1 MTRLAIALLCV
12 IVCFSAARAEAP
24 PACTGIDLAARLK
37 SEDQAAYDAVM
48 AEAKAIPNGQAV
60 FWKIERD
67 GLPPSHLLGTA
78 HVTDPRVTTLK
89 PAIED
94 ALTGATTLA
103 LELAEAGDL
112 QREALSAIALAKYMM
127 LPPGQTIW
135 DLIPDEDEYLL
146 RANTNLAPG
155 AIDGMFGY
163 QPWVIA
169 TMASLPLCETAR
181 NLAGIQV
188 LDAQLATKA
197 RDNGIPVLGL
207 ETMEEQVSLFA
218 SLPLDQQRD
227 YLMAVIRNAAMVS
240 DQFETIVSLYVQRRI
255 TATMPLMLRI
265 QPLKPEEKTMLE
277 FVERDLIIKRNHRMA
292 ERAAPLLAEGNV
304 FIAVGAL
311 HLPGEEGV
319 VELLRQAGYKL
330 TPIN

>member
-181 NLAGIQV
+181 NLVGIQV